1 MTAAKTR
8 MRSAFGQGGFL
19 ASVGALAALAT
30 SIVAFSADIALA
42 QNAECARLQQAIAA
56 HRGSS
61 GSQAAVERQRAELG
75 RTRAY
80 AGSLGCGNRKFLI
93 FGSDPPAQCGELD
106 GQISRMQANLS
117 DLQARAGGG
126 AGDLVARYNAECG
139 HAQPSGPGNVFEALF
154 GGLARLAA
162 PQDQEAPQT
171 DARFEDHGDQ
181 PRQSAPSGEKG
192 GVQAHSGSY
201 AVCVRTCD
209 GSFFPV
215 SYSGAG
221 SRADSLEDVCRALCP
236 NADMALY
243 SFPFGG
249 TVDEAASPT
258 GEPYANLPN
267 AGKFEKA
274 YDPSC
279 SCRRK
284 GQTWAEA
291 LADAEARY
299 GHEKHDILVT
309 PEKSAEMAR
318 PIIDPKAIIDPK
330 SKLAIDSKGKPIVP
344 NASLLAGPG
353 APPVLGPVPGSG
365 ASPAAPSL
373 DTATAPVLD
382 ANGADTKL
390 SAAAAA
396 VSREGSGIAGDDL
409 QNATSFSVKQGR
421 MVEVTGSDGV
431 KRSVRIVGPS
441 L

>member
-1 MTAAKTR
+1 MKAAKPR

-19 ASVGALAALAT
+19 ASVGALAALAA
-30 SIVAFSADIALA
+30 SIVAFTSDVALA

-56 HRGSS
+56 RRGSS
-61 GSQAAVERQRAELG
+61 GSQGAVDRQRAELG
-75 RTRAY
+75 RTSAY
-80 AGSLGCGNRKFLI
+80 ARSLGCENHKFLM
-93 FGSDPPAQCGELD
+93 FGSDPPPQCGDLN
-106 GQISRMQANLS
+106 GQIARMQANLA

-139 HAQPSGPGNVFEALF
+139 RAQPSRPGNVFEALF
-154 GGLARLAA
+154 GGLARLGA
-162 PQDQEAPQT
+162 PQDQEPQT

-181 PRQSAPSGEKG
+181 PRQSAPSGDK

-236 NADMALY
+236 NADVALY

-274 YDPSC
+274 YDPNC

-284 GQTWAEA
+284 GQSWAEA

-299 GHEKHDILVT
+299 GHEKRDILVT

-318 PIIDPKAIIDPK
+318 PIIDPKAKPTT
-330 SKLAIDSKGKPIVP
+330 DSKGKPIAP
-344 NASLLAGPG
+344 TASVVAGPG
-353 APPVLGPVPGSG
+353 ATPVVGPGANPG
-365 ASPAAPSL
+365 APSL

-390 SAAAAA
+390 SAAAAT
-396 VSREGSGIAGDDL
+396 VSREGSGIAGDDMEG
-409 QNATSFSVKQGR
+409 AKSFSVKQGR
-421 MVEVTGSDGV
+421 TVEVTGSDGV
-431 KRSVRIVGPS
+431 KHSVRIVGPP

>member
-1 MTAAKTR
+1 M
-8 MRSAFGQGGFL
+8 
-19 ASVGALAALAT
+19 
-30 SIVAFSADIALA
+30 
-42 QNAECARLQQAIAA
+42 
-56 HRGSS
+56 
-61 GSQAAVERQRAELG
+61 
-75 RTRAY
+75 
-80 AGSLGCGNRKFLI
+80 
-93 FGSDPPAQCGELD
+93 
-106 GQISRMQANLS
+106 
-117 DLQARAGGG
+117 
-126 AGDLVARYNAECG
+126 
-139 HAQPSGPGNVFEALF
+139 
-154 GGLARLAA
+154 
-162 PQDQEAPQT
+162 
-171 DARFEDHGDQ
+171 
-181 PRQSAPSGEKG
+181 
-192 GVQAHSGSY
+192 
-201 AVCVRTCD
+201 RTCD

-249 TVDEAASPT
+249 TIEEAASPT

-284 GQTWAEA
+284 GQSWAEA

-318 PIIDPKAIIDPK
+318 PIIDPKA
-330 SKLAIDSKGKPIVP
+330 KLAIDSKGKPIVP

-353 APPVLGPVPGSG
+353 ARQFLGQFLGQARTQGRPPSTPRPRRSSTPT
-365 ASPAAPSL
+365 ARTPSSAPQAA
-373 DTATAPVLD
+373 T
-382 ANGADTKL
+382 
-390 SAAAAA
+390 

-409 QNATSFSVKQGR
+409 QSAKSFNVNQGR

-431 KRSVRIVGPS
+431 KHSVRIVGPS

>member
-19 ASVGALAALAT
+19 TSVGALAALAA

-42 QNAECARLQQAIAA
+42 QNADCARLQQAIAA
-56 HRGSS
+56 RRGSS
-61 GSQAAVERQRAELG
+61 GAQAAVERQRAELG
-75 RTRAY
+75 RTSAY
-80 AGSLGCGNRKFLI
+80 ARSLGCGNRKFLM
-93 FGSDPPAQCGELD
+93 FGSDPPPQCGEVNA
-106 GQISRMQANLS
+106 QISRMQANLS

-139 HAQPSGPGNVFEALF
+139 HAQPAGPGNVFEALF

-162 PQDQEAPQT
+162 PPEEQPQT

-192 GVQAHSGSY
+192 GVQAHAGSY

-267 AGKFEKA
+267 AAKFEKA

-318 PIIDPKAIIDPK
+318 PIVDPKA
-330 SKLAIDSKGKPIVP
+330 KLTIDSKGKPITP

-353 APPVLGPVPGSG
+353 ATPVLGPVPGPG
-365 ASPAAPSL
+365 TNPGAPSL

-390 SAAAAA
+390 SAAAAT

-409 QNATSFSVKQGR
+409 QSAKNFSVKQGR

>member
-1 MTAAKTR
+1 
-8 MRSAFGQGGFL
+8 
-19 ASVGALAALAT
+19 
-30 SIVAFSADIALA
+30 
-42 QNAECARLQQAIAA
+42 
-56 HRGSS
+56 
-61 GSQAAVERQRAELG
+61 
-75 RTRAY
+75 
-80 AGSLGCGNRKFLI
+80 
-93 FGSDPPAQCGELD
+93 
-106 GQISRMQANLS
+106 
-117 DLQARAGGG
+117 
-126 AGDLVARYNAECG
+126 
-139 HAQPSGPGNVFEALF
+139 VFEALF
-154 GGLARLAA
+154 GGIARLGA
-162 PQDQEAPQT
+162 PSDEQPQT

-181 PRQSAPSGEKG
+181 RQSAPSGEKG
-192 GVQAHSGSY
+192 PVQAHSGSY

-249 TVDEAASPT
+249 TVDEAASAT

-318 PIIDPKAIIDPK
+318 PIIDPKAKPPTD
-330 SKLAIDSKGKPIVP
+330 AKGKPVAP

-353 APPVLGPVPGSG
+353 ATTGLGMGPTPGATPGTTS
-365 ASPAAPSL
+365 S
-373 DTATAPVLD
+373 DTAIAPVLD
-382 ANGADTKL
+382 ASGADTKL
-390 SAAAAA
+390 SAAAAT
-396 VSREGSGIAGDDL
+396 VSRETSGIAGDDL
-409 QNATSFSVKQGR
+409 EGAKSFSVKQGR
-421 MVEVTGSDGV
+421 SVEVTGPDGV
-431 KRSVRIVGPS
+431 KHPVRIVGPA

>member
-1 MTAAKTR
+1 MKATKPR
-8 MRSAFGQGGFL
+8 MRSAFGQSGFL
-19 ASVGALAALAT
+19 ASVGAFAALAASIIAFT
-30 SIVAFSADIALA
+30 SDVALA

-56 HRGSS
+56 RRGSS

-75 RTRAY
+75 RTSAY
-80 AGSLGCGNRKFLI
+80 ARSLGCENRKFLI
-93 FGSDPPAQCGELD
+93 FGSDPPAQCGELN
-106 GQISRMQANLS
+106 GQISRMQANLA

-139 HAQPSGPGNVFEALF
+139 RAQPSGPGNVFEALF
-154 GGLARLAA
+154 GGLARLGA
-162 PQDQEAPQT
+162 PQDQEPQT

-181 PRQSAPSGEKG
+181 PRQSAPSGDK

-274 YDPSC
+274 YDPNC

-284 GQTWAEA
+284 GQSWAEA

-318 PIIDPKAIIDPK
+318 PIIDPKAKPT
-330 SKLAIDSKGKPIVP
+330 ADSKGKPVAP
-344 NASLLAGPG
+344 TASVVAGPG
-353 APPVLGPVPGSG
+353 ATPVLGPVLGPGANPG
-365 ASPAAPSL
+365 APSL

-390 SAAAAA
+390 SAAAAT
-396 VSREGSGIAGDDL
+396 VSREGSGIAGD
-409 QNATSFSVKQGR
+409 NMEGAKSFSVTQGR
-421 MVEVTGSDGV
+421 TMEMTGSDGV
-431 KRSVRIVGPS
+431 KHSVRIVGPP

>member
-1 MTAAKTR
+1 
-8 MRSAFGQGGFL
+8 MRRAFGQGGFL
-19 ASVGALAALAT
+19 ASVGALAALAA

-56 HRGSS
+56 RRGSS

-80 AGSLGCGNRKFLI
+80 AGSLGCGNRKFLF
-93 FGSDPPAQCGELD
+93 FGSEPPPQCGEVTA
-106 GQISRMQANLS
+106 QISRMEANLA

-154 GGLARLAA
+154 GGLARLGA
-162 PQDQEAPQT
+162 PQDQEPPQT
-171 DARFEDHGDQ
+171 DARFEDRGDQ

-267 AGKFEKA
+267 AAKFEKA
-274 YDPSC
+274 YDQSC

-318 PIIDPKAIIDPK
+318 PIIDPKA
-330 SKLAIDSKGKPIVP
+330 KLAIDSKGKPIVP

-365 ASPAAPSL
+365 ASPWAPSL

-390 SAAAAA
+390 SAAAAT
-396 VSREGSGIAGDDL
+396 VSREGSGIAGDGVEG
-409 QNATSFSVKQGR
+409 AKSFSVKQGR
-421 MVEVTGSDGV
+421 MVEVTGADGV
-431 KRSVRIVGPS
+431 KHSVRIVGPS

>member
-1 MTAAKTR
+1 MTAATTR
-8 MRSAFGQGGFL
+8 MGMAFGQRGFL
-19 ASVGALAALAT
+19 ASVGAFAALMA
-30 SIVAFSADIALA
+30 SIVAFSSDVA
-42 QNAECARLQQAIAA
+42 QAQTAECARLQQAIAA
-56 HRGSS
+56 RRGSS
-61 GSQAAVERQRAELG
+61 GSQAAVDRQRAELG
-75 RTRAY
+75 RTSAY
-80 AGSLGCGNRKFLI
+80 ARSLGCENRKFLI
-93 FGSDPPAQCGELD
+93 FGSDPPAQCGELN
-106 GQISRMQANLS
+106 GQISRMQANLA

-126 AGDLVARYNAECG
+126 AGDLVARYNAQCL

-154 GGLARLAA
+154 GGIARLGA
-162 PQDQEAPQT
+162 PSDQDQM
-171 DARFEDHGDQ
+171 DSHFEDHGDQ

-192 GVQAHSGSY
+192 PVQAHSGSY

-221 SRADSLEDVCRALCP
+221 SRSDSLEDVCRALCP

-249 TVDEAASPT
+249 TVDGAASPT

-284 GQTWAEA
+284 GQSWAEA

-299 GHEKHDILVT
+299 GHEKRDILVT

-318 PIIDPKAIIDPK
+318 PIFDPKAKPA
-330 SKLAIDSKGKPIVP
+330 LDSKVKPG
-344 NASLLAGPG
+344 ASVVAGPG
-353 APPVLGPVPGSG
+353 A
-365 ASPAAPSL
+365 SPAMGPDGTSGPPPSP

-390 SAAAAA
+390 SAAAAT
-396 VSREGSGIAGDDL
+396 VSREGSGIAGDGL
-409 QNATSFSVKQGR
+409 QSAKSFSVNQGR
-421 MVEVTGSDGV
+421 TVEATGPDGV
-431 KRSVRIVGPS
+431 KRPVRIVGPA

>member
-1 MTAAKTR
+1 MKAAKPR
-8 MRSAFGQGGFL
+8 MRSAFGEGGFL
-19 ASVGALAALAT
+19 ASVGALAALAA
-30 SIVAFSADIALA
+30 SVVAFTSDVALA

-56 HRGSS
+56 RRGSS
-61 GSQAAVERQRAELG
+61 GSQGAVDRQRAELG
-75 RTRAY
+75 RTSAY
-80 AGSLGCGNRKFLI
+80 ARSLGCENHRFLM
-93 FGSDPPAQCGELD
+93 FGSDPPPQCGDLN
-106 GQISRMQANLS
+106 GQIARMQANLA

-139 HAQPSGPGNVFEALF
+139 RAQPSRPGNVFEALF
-154 GGLARLAA
+154 GGLARLGA
-162 PQDQEAPQT
+162 PQDQEPQT

-181 PRQSAPSGEKG
+181 PRQSAPSGDK

-236 NADMALY
+236 NADVALY

-274 YDPSC
+274 YDPNC

-284 GQTWAEA
+284 GQSWAEA

-318 PIIDPKAIIDPK
+318 PIIDPKAKPTT
-330 SKLAIDSKGKPIVP
+330 DSKGKPIAP
-344 NASLLAGPG
+344 TASVVAGPG
-353 APPVLGPVPGSG
+353 ATPVVGPGANPGG
-365 ASPAAPSL
+365 PSL

-390 SAAAAA
+390 SAAAAT
-396 VSREGSGIAGDDL
+396 VSREGSGIAGD
-409 QNATSFSVKQGR
+409 NMEGAKSFSVKQGHT
-421 MVEVTGSDGV
+421 VEVTGSDGV
-431 KRSVRIVGPS
+431 KHSVRIVGPP

>member
-1 MTAAKTR
+1 MMTANTR

-19 ASVGALAALAT
+19 ASLGVLAALTA
-30 SIVAFSADIALA
+30 SIVAFTGDVALA
-42 QNAECARLQQAIAA
+42 QNAGECARLQQAIASR
-56 HRGSS
+56 RGSS
-61 GSQAAVERQRAELG
+61 GSQGAVDRQRAELS
-75 RTRAY
+75 RTSAY
-80 AGSLGCGNRKFLI
+80 ARSLGCENHKFLM
-93 FGSDPPAQCGELD
+93 FGSDPPPQCGDLN
-106 GQISRMQANLS
+106 GQISRMQANLA

-126 AGDLVARYNAECG
+126 AGDLVARYNAECL
-139 HAQPSGPGNVFEALF
+139 HAQPSGGPSNVFEALF
-154 GGLARLAA
+154 GGIARLGA
-162 PQDQEAPQT
+162 PSDEQPQT
-171 DARFEDHGDQ
+171 DARFEDHSDQ
-181 PRQSAPSGEKG
+181 PRAPSGDKG
-192 GVQAHSGSY
+192 PVQAHSGSY

-249 TVDEAASPT
+249 TVDEAASAT

-274 YDPSC
+274 YDSSC

-318 PIIDPKAIIDPK
+318 PIVDPKAKPTTD
-330 SKLAIDSKGKPIVP
+330 AKGKPVAP
-344 NASLLAGPG
+344 SASLLAGPG
-353 APPVLGPVPGSG
+353 ATPGLGLAPPPGATPGTNS
-365 ASPAAPSL
+365 S
-373 DTATAPVLD
+373 DTAIAPVLD
-382 ANGADTKL
+382 ASGADTKL
-390 SAAAAA
+390 SAAAAT
-396 VSREGSGIAGDDL
+396 VSRETSGIAGDNL
-409 QNATSFSVKQGR
+409 EGAKSFSVKQGR
-421 MVEVTGSDGV
+421 TAEVIGPDGV
-431 KRSVRIVGPS
+431 KRSVRIVGPA

>member
-1 MTAAKTR
+1 MTAANTR
-8 MRSAFGQGGFL
+8 MRSAFGYGKIL
-19 ASVGALAALAT
+19 APVGALAALAA
-30 SIVAFSADIALA
+30 SIVAFSADVAFA

-56 HRGSS
+56 RRGSS
-61 GSQAAVERQRAELG
+61 GAQAAVERQRSELG

-80 AGSLGCGNRKFLI
+80 ANSLGCGNRKFLF
-93 FGSDPPAQCGELD
+93 FGSEPPAQCGEVTA
-106 GQISRMQANLS
+106 QISRMEANLA

-126 AGDLVARYNAECG
+126 AGDLIARYNAECG
-139 HAQPSGPGNVFEALF
+139 RGAPGPSNVFEALF
-154 GGLARLAA
+154 GGLARLGA
-162 PQDQEAPQT
+162 PPEQGPQT
-171 DARFEDHGDQ
+171 DARFEDHGDEQ
-181 PRQSAPSGEKG
+181 RQSAPSGEKG
-192 GVQAHSGSY
+192 PVQAHAGSY

-221 SRADSLEDVCRALCP
+221 SRADSLEEVCRALCP

-249 TVDEAASPT
+249 VIEEAASPT

-267 AGKFEKA
+267 AGKFEKTF
-274 YDPSC
+274 DPNC

-284 GQTWAEA
+284 GQSWAEA
-291 LADAEARY
+291 LAGAEARY

-318 PIIDPKAIIDPK
+318 PIIDPKAKP
-330 SKLAIDSKGKPIVP
+330 LTDSKGKPIAP
-344 NASLLAGPG
+344 NASTVAGPG
-353 APPVLGPVPGSG
+353 APSG
-365 ASPAAPSL
+365 ATPPSL

-390 SAAAAA
+390 SAAAAT
-396 VSREGSGIAGDDL
+396 VSREASGIAGGDVD
-409 QNATSFSVKQGR
+409 NAKSFSVKQGR
-421 MVEVTGSDGV
+421 TVEAIGPDGV
-431 KRSVRIVGPS
+431 KRTVRIVGPA

>member
-1 MTAAKTR
+1 MKAAKPR

-19 ASVGALAALAT
+19 ASVGALAALAA
-30 SIVAFSADIALA
+30 SVVAFTSDVALA

-56 HRGSS
+56 RRGSS
-61 GSQAAVERQRAELG
+61 GSQGAVDRQRAELG
-75 RTRAY
+75 RTSAY
-80 AGSLGCGNRKFLI
+80 ARSLGCENHRFLM
-93 FGSDPPAQCGELD
+93 FGSDPPPQCGDLN
-106 GQISRMQANLS
+106 GQIARMQANLA

-139 HAQPSGPGNVFEALF
+139 RAQPSRPGNVFEALF
-154 GGLARLAA
+154 GGLARLGA
-162 PQDQEAPQT
+162 PQDQEPQT

-181 PRQSAPSGEKG
+181 PRQSAPSGDK

-236 NADMALY
+236 NADVALY

-274 YDPSC
+274 YDPNC

-284 GQTWAEA
+284 GQSWAEA

-318 PIIDPKAIIDPK
+318 PIIDPKAKPTT
-330 SKLAIDSKGKPIVP
+330 DSKGKPIAP
-344 NASLLAGPG
+344 TASVVAGPG
-353 APPVLGPVPGSG
+353 ATPVLGPVAGANPGG
-365 ASPAAPSL
+365 PSL

-390 SAAAAA
+390 SAAAAT
-396 VSREGSGIAGDDL
+396 VSREGSGIAGD
-409 QNATSFSVKQGR
+409 NMEGAKSFSVKQGHT
-421 MVEVTGSDGV
+421 VEVTGSDGV
-431 KRSVRIVGPS
+431 KHSVRIVGPP

>member
-1 MTAAKTR
+1 MKAASTR
-8 MRSAFGQGGFL
+8 MARSLRSPLKRSKILAAAGALVALTASIAAFGGD
-19 ASVGALAALAT
+19 V
-30 SIVAFSADIALA
+30 ALA

-56 HRGSS
+56 RRGSS
-61 GSQAAVERQRAELG
+61 GAQAAVERQRGELA

-80 AGSLGCGNRKFLI
+80 ARSLGCGNRKFLM
-93 FGSDPPAQCGELD
+93 FGSDPPPQCGEV
-106 GQISRMQANLS
+106 GAQISRMEANLA

-126 AGDLVARYNAECG
+126 AGDLVARYNAECL
-139 HAQPSGPGNVFEALF
+139 HAAPSGPSNVFEALF
-154 GGLARLAA
+154 GGIARLANGG
-162 PQDQEAPQT
+162 PDSGPQT
-171 DARFEDHGDQ
+171 DDRLDQGDQ
-181 PRQSAPSGEKG
+181 QRNAAPGQSDENG
-192 GVQAHSGSY
+192 GVHAHAGSY

-249 TVDEAASPT
+249 TIEEAASPT

-267 AGKFEKA
+267 ASKFEKTF
-274 YDPSC
+274 DPNC

-284 GQTWAEA
+284 GESWAEA
-291 LADAEARY
+291 LASAEARY

-318 PIIDPKAIIDPK
+318 PIIDPKAKPALD
-330 SKLAIDSKGKPIVP
+330 AKGKPVAP
-344 NASLLAGPG
+344 NASVVAGPG
-353 APPVLGPVPGSG
+353 AAAG
-365 ASPAAPSL
+365 ATSPS
-373 DTATAPVLD
+373 DTAIAPVLD

-390 SAAAAA
+390 SAEAAT
-396 VSREGSGIAGDDL
+396 VSRETSGIAGDDV
-409 QNATSFSVKQGR
+409 QGAKSFTVNQGR
-421 MVEVTGSDGV
+421 KVELIGPDGV
-431 KRSVRIVGPS
+431 KRSVRIVGPV

>member
-1 MTAAKTR
+1 MRTAKIR

-19 ASVGALAALAT
+19 ASVGALAALAA
-30 SIVAFSADIALA
+30 SIVAFSADVALA

-56 HRGSS
+56 RRGSS

-80 AGSLGCGNRKFLI
+80 AGSLGCGNRKFLF
-93 FGSDPPAQCGELD
+93 FGSEPPPQCGEVTA
-106 GQISRMQANLS
+106 QISRMEANLA

-126 AGDLVARYNAECG
+126 GGDLVARYNAECG

-154 GGLARLAA
+154 GGIARLGA
-162 PQDQEAPQT
+162 PQDQEPPQT

-267 AGKFEKA
+267 AGKFEKT

-318 PIIDPKAIIDPK
+318 PIIDPKA
-330 SKLAIDSKGKPIVP
+330 KLAIRFEGQANRAECVSARWARRP
-344 NASLLAGPG
+344 ASSWASSWIRNEPGGALPRHRDRAGP
-353 APPVLGPVPGSG
+353 
-365 ASPAAPSL
+365 
-373 DTATAPVLD
+373 
-382 ANGADTKL
+382 
-390 SAAAAA
+390 
-396 VSREGSGIAGDDL
+396 
-409 QNATSFSVKQGR
+409 
-421 MVEVTGSDGV
+421 
-431 KRSVRIVGPS
+431 
-441 L
+441 

>member
-1 MTAAKTR
+1 MKAAKPR

-19 ASVGALAALAT
+19 ASVGALAALAA
-30 SIVAFSADIALA
+30 SVVAFTSDVALA
-42 QNAECARLQQAIAA
+42 QNAECARLQQTIAA
-56 HRGSS
+56 RRGSS
-61 GSQAAVERQRAELG
+61 GSQGAVDRQRAELG
-75 RTRAY
+75 RTSAY
-80 AGSLGCGNRKFLI
+80 ARSLGCENHRFLM
-93 FGSDPPAQCGELD
+93 FGSDPPPQCGDLN
-106 GQISRMQANLS
+106 GQIARMQANLA

-139 HAQPSGPGNVFEALF
+139 RAQPSRPGNVFEALF
-154 GGLARLAA
+154 GGLARLGA
-162 PQDQEAPQT
+162 PQDQEPQT

-181 PRQSAPSGEKG
+181 PRQSAPSGDK

-236 NADMALY
+236 NADVALY

-274 YDPSC
+274 YDPNC

-284 GQTWAEA
+284 GQSWAEA

-318 PIIDPKAIIDPK
+318 PIIDPKAKPTT
-330 SKLAIDSKGKPIVP
+330 DSKGKPIAP
-344 NASLLAGPG
+344 TASVVAGPG
-353 APPVLGPVPGSG
+353 ATPVVGPGANPG
-365 ASPAAPSL
+365 APSL

-390 SAAAAA
+390 SAAAAT
-396 VSREGSGIAGDDL
+396 VSREGSGIAGD
-409 QNATSFSVKQGR
+409 NMEGAKSFSVKQGHT
-421 MVEVTGSDGV
+421 VEVTGSDGV
-431 KRSVRIVGPS
+431 KHSVRIVGPP

>member
-1 MTAAKTR
+1 

-19 ASVGALAALAT
+19 ASVGALAALAA
-30 SIVAFSADIALA
+30 SVVAFTSDVALA

-56 HRGSS
+56 RRGSS
-61 GSQAAVERQRAELG
+61 GSQGAVDRQRAELG
-75 RTRAY
+75 RTSAY
-80 AGSLGCGNRKFLI
+80 ARSLGCENHRFLM
-93 FGSDPPAQCGELD
+93 FGSDPPPQCGDLN
-106 GQISRMQANLS
+106 GQIARMQANLA

-139 HAQPSGPGNVFEALF
+139 RAQPSRPGNVFEALF
-154 GGLARLAA
+154 GGLARLGA
-162 PQDQEAPQT
+162 PQDQEPQT

-181 PRQSAPSGEKG
+181 PRQSAPSGDK

-236 NADMALY
+236 NADVALY

-274 YDPSC
+274 YDPNC

-284 GQTWAEA
+284 GQSWAEA

-299 GHEKHDILVT
+299 GHEKRDILVT

-318 PIIDPKAIIDPK
+318 PIIDPKAKPTT
-330 SKLAIDSKGKPIVP
+330 DSKGKPIAP
-344 NASLLAGPG
+344 TASVVAGPG
-353 APPVLGPVPGSG
+353 ATPVVGPGANPG
-365 ASPAAPSL
+365 APSL

-390 SAAAAA
+390 SAAAAT
-396 VSREGSGIAGDDL
+396 VSREGSGIAGD
-409 QNATSFSVKQGR
+409 NMEGAKSFSVKQGHT
-421 MVEVTGSDGV
+421 VEVTGSDGV
-431 KRSVRIVGPS
+431 KHSVRIVGPP

>member
-1 MTAAKTR
+1 MKAAKAR
-8 MRSAFGQGGFL
+8 MRNALNPGKILATAGAMAALTVSIAAFG
-19 ASVGALAALAT
+19 GA
-30 SIVAFSADIALA
+30 DALA

-80 AGSLGCGNRKFLI
+80 ANSLGCGNRKFLF
-93 FGSDPPAQCGELD
+93 FGSEPPPQCGEVNA
-106 GQISRMQANLS
+106 QISRMEANLA

-126 AGDLVARYNAECG
+126 AGDLIARYNAECLR
-139 HAQPSGPGNVFEALF
+139 GPGPGGPTNVFEALF
-154 GGLARLAA
+154 GGIARLANGGA
-162 PQDQEAPQT
+162 EPEPQME
-171 DARFEDHGDQ
+171 ARFEDQ
-181 PRQSAPSGEKG
+181 PPTRNDQSAPSGENG
-192 GVQAHSGSY
+192 GVHAHAGSY

-236 NADMALY
+236 NADVALY

-249 TVDEAASPT
+249 TIEEAESPS

-267 AGKFEKA
+267 ASKFERT

-284 GQTWAEA
+284 GESWAEA

-318 PIIDPKAIIDPK
+318 PIVDPKAKPATD
-330 SKLAIDSKGKPIVP
+330 AKGKLGAPAVP
-344 NASLLAGPG
+344 NASVVAGPG
-353 APPVLGPVPGSG
+353 AAPASG
-365 ASPAAPSL
+365 ADAGPTPGAASG
-373 DTATAPVLD
+373 DKGTATVLD

-390 SAAAAA
+390 SAEAAT
-396 VSREGSGIAGDDL
+396 VSRETSGIAGDDV
-409 QNATSFSVKQGR
+409 QSAKNYSVGQGR
-421 MVEVTGSDGV
+421 TVQSTGPDGV
-431 KRSVRIVGPS
+431 KRSVRIVGPA

>member
-1 MTAAKTR
+1 
-8 MRSAFGQGGFL
+8 
-19 ASVGALAALAT
+19 
-30 SIVAFSADIALA
+30 
-42 QNAECARLQQAIAA
+42 
-56 HRGSS
+56 
-61 GSQAAVERQRAELG
+61 
-75 RTRAY
+75 
-80 AGSLGCGNRKFLI
+80 
-93 FGSDPPAQCGELD
+93 
-106 GQISRMQANLS
+106 MQANLA

-139 HAQPSGPGNVFEALF
+139 RAQPSRPGNVFEALF
-154 GGLARLAA
+154 GGLARLGA
-162 PQDQEAPQT
+162 PQDQEPQT

-181 PRQSAPSGEKG
+181 PRQSAPSGDK

-236 NADMALY
+236 NADVALY

-267 AGKFEKA
+267 AGKFEKTF
-274 YDPSC
+274 DPSC

-284 GQTWAEA
+284 GQSWAEA
-291 LADAEARY
+291 LANAEARY

-318 PIIDPKAIIDPK
+318 PIIDPKAKP
-330 SKLAIDSKGKPIVP
+330 ATDSKGRPIAP
-344 NASLLAGPG
+344 NASVVAGPG
-353 APPVLGPVPGSG
+353 A
-365 ASPAAPSL
+365 PAAPSL

-390 SAAAAA
+390 SAAAAT
-396 VSREGSGIAGDDL
+396 VSREGSGIAGGDV
-409 QNATSFSVKQGR
+409 QNAKNFNAKQGR
-421 MVEVTGSDGV
+421 VVETTGPDGV
-431 KRSVRIVGPS
+431 KRSVRIVGPA

>member
-1 MTAAKTR
+1 

-19 ASVGALAALAT
+19 ASVGALAALAA

-56 HRGSS
+56 RRGSS

-80 AGSLGCGNRKFLI
+80 AGSLGCGNRKFLF
-93 FGSDPPAQCGELD
+93 FGSEPPPQCGEVTA
-106 GQISRMQANLS
+106 QISRMEANLA

-154 GGLARLAA
+154 GGLARLGA
-162 PQDQEAPQT
+162 PQDQEPPQT
-171 DARFEDHGDQ
+171 DARFEDRGDQ

-267 AGKFEKA
+267 AAKFEKA

-318 PIIDPKAIIDPK
+318 PIIDPKA
-330 SKLAIDSKGKPIVP
+330 KLAIDSKGKPIVP

-365 ASPAAPSL
+365 ASPWAPSL

-390 SAAAAA
+390 SAAAAT
-396 VSREGSGIAGDDL
+396 VSREGSGIAGDGVES
-409 QNATSFSVKQGR
+409 AKSFSVKQGR
-421 MVEVTGSDGV
+421 MVEVTGADGV
-431 KRSVRIVGPS
+431 KHSVRIVGPS

>member
-19 ASVGALAALAT
+19 ASVGALAALTA
-30 SIVAFSADIALA
+30 SIVAFTSDVALA
-42 QNAECARLQQAIAA
+42 QNAGECARLQQAIAA
-56 HRGSS
+56 RRGSS
-61 GSQAAVERQRAELG
+61 GSQGAVDRQRAELS
-75 RTRAY
+75 RTSAY
-80 AGSLGCGNRKFLI
+80 ARSLGCENHKFLM
-93 FGSDPPAQCGELD
+93 FGSDPPPQCGDLN
-106 GQISRMQANLS
+106 GQISRMQANLA

-126 AGDLVARYNAECG
+126 AGDLVARYNAECL

-154 GGLARLAA
+154 GGLARLGA
-162 PQDQEAPQT
+162 PSEEQPQT

-181 PRQSAPSGEKG
+181 PHQSGPPGEKG
-192 GVQAHSGSY
+192 PVQAHSGSY

-249 TVDEAASPT
+249 TVDEAASAT

-318 PIIDPKAIIDPK
+318 PIIDPKAKPATD
-330 SKLAIDSKGKPIVP
+330 AKGKAVAP
-344 NASLLAGPG
+344 NAPLLAGPG
-353 APPVLGPVPGSG
+353 ATPGPGLGPTPGATPGTTS
-365 ASPAAPSL
+365 S
-373 DTATAPVLD
+373 DTAIAPVLD
-382 ANGADTKL
+382 ASGADTKL
-390 SAAAAA
+390 SAAAAT
-396 VSREGSGIAGDDL
+396 VSRETSGIAGDDL
-409 QNATSFSVKQGR
+409 EGAKSFSVKQGR
-421 MVEVTGSDGV
+421 SVEVTGPDGV
-431 KRSVRIVGPS
+431 KHPVRIVGPA